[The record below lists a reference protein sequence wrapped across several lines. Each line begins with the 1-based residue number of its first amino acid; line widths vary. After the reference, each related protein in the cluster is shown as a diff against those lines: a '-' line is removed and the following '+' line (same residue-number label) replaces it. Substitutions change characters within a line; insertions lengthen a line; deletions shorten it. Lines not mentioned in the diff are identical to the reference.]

1 MSLTILQE
9 FNKRNRNDR
18 TYKELNELSL
28 TKTPIF
34 INYYVN
40 NIDSGD
46 IKFDKIET
54 FDVNLNK
61 SKNTKKKIY
70 RFFNKK

>member
-40 NIDSGD
+40 TTDSGD

-54 FDVNLNK
+54 FDVNLDK
-61 SKNTKKKIY
+61 SKNSKKKIY
-70 RFFNKK
+70 RFLIKK